1 MRSCSA
7 FSLKK
12 KKKRKPPVTFSEELH
27 VGLILEIE
35 TFICFWLLTLCLSAP
50 YSRAQKGKAAMII
63 CDLPSQASDA
73 RDAKQMR
80 MGLGFSDEKS
90 CMKRGSGKRPLAAV
104 ETLISKVS
112 TYRVMKAANEH
123 VLSAPRR
130 NCQIGQCQGLVSR
143 GSAPCLH
150 S

>member
-12 KKKRKPPVTFSEELH
+12 KKKKKRKPPVTFSEGLH
-27 VGLILEIE
+27 FGLVLEIE

-50 YSRAQKGKAAMII
+50 YSRARKGKAAKII
-63 CDLPSQASDA
+63 CCLPSQTSDA

-80 MGLGFSDEKS
+80 AALGFSGEKS
-90 CMKRGSGKRPLAAV
+90 CVKGGSGKRPLAAV

-112 TYRVMKAANEH
+112 TTD
-123 VLSAPRR
+123 
-130 NCQIGQCQGLVSR
+130 
-143 GSAPCLH
+143 
-150 S
+150 